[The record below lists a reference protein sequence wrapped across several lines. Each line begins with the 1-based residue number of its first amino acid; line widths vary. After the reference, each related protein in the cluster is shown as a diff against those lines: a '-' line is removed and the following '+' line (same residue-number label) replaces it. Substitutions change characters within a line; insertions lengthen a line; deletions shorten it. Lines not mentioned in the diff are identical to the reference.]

1 MPTERAVS
9 AKKTASKGRVKI
21 DEFSESS
28 SRFTIDVD
36 HDAASRRRARLHAM
50 RNAAEMIS
58 DLPIF
63 RTRLCLNGGALLH
76 VLAVHL
82 CSAATDVGADRR
94 SRYSAAGGGDVPAPS
109 AADLVAKH
117 SADYCS
123 GNRTRYVGRIAAVF
137 DDLLALDP
145 TALLG
150 RADHSAHGAHRH
162 FV

>member
-76 VLAVHL
+76 VLRVH
-82 CSAATDVGADRR
+82 SAAAAAATRIGADCGPRDR
-94 SRYSAAGGGDVPAPS
+94 AAGGGDVPAPS

-145 TALLG
+145 ATLLG
-150 RADHSAHGAHRH
+150 RADDRTH
-162 FV
+162 